1 MDTMENLEAFFDVD
15 DEDAAA
21 DVDEDETDTEETEGG
36 LLIHFI
42 LDKRIRIYSLGF
54 GSGSRNCPIKH
65 PNPRIQIH
73 IFFFCAD

>member
-1 MDTMENLEAFFDVD
+1 MQICNTQKKLLSKMYFFLSGSGEFGSLCMDTMDNLEAFFDVD

-42 LDKRIRIYSLGF
+42 LD
-54 GSGSRNCPIKH
+54 
-65 PNPRIQIH
+65 
-73 IFFFCAD
+73 